1 MNKIIVKIANQEYT
15 IIGKEEK
22 DYILSLASHVDE
34 QITKAS
40 EKTPKSNIVTPVVLA
55 SINIADQ
62 YFKSL
67 EENKRLSDIIETHN
81 FGIIN
86 EKDKNSQSL
95 REKDGYIKD
104 IENQLASFEQ
114 KNNNSLLEIE
124 RLNKEIMNKEN
135 EIEDLNILINSFQN
149 HIYELQLE
157 INNLIVIK

>member
-1 MNKIIVKIANQEYT
+1 MRFFILGGKYMNKIIVKIANQEYT

-86 EKDKNSQSL
+86 EKDK
-95 REKDGYIKD
+95 KVMTYIPPNRC
-104 IENQLASFEQ
+104 I
-114 KNNNSLLEIE
+114 
-124 RLNKEIMNKEN
+124 NKLK
-135 EIEDLNILINSFQN
+135 
-149 HIYELQLE
+149 
-157 INNLIVIK
+157 K